1 MLLHAGGFL
10 FFEVIAVRYK
20 GEMKMDNVMS
30 EIMMREKKR
39 IVLVAH
45 DNMKKELLEWALFN
59 KDSLS
64 KHELF
69 ATGST
74 GKIMV
79 RTLELPV
86 NCFKSGPL
94 GGDQQIGAK
103 IAEGDIDMVIF
114 FWDPLEPHPHDVD
127 VKALLRIAAVYNIP
141 IACNRAS
148 ADFII
153 SSPLMNDVYE
163 RIVVDYE
170 ITQNTRNAMFAQE
183 DELQNDRQPAD
194 TLQQE

>member
-1 MLLHAGGFL
+1 
-10 FFEVIAVRYK
+10 
-20 GEMKMDNVMS
+20 MDNIMS
-30 EIMMREKKR
+30 EIKMREKKR

-59 KDSLS
+59 KDILS
-64 KHELF
+64 RHELF

-74 GKIMV
+74 GKILI
-79 RTLELPV
+79 RALEMPV

-103 IAEGDIDMVIF
+103 IAEGDIDLAIF

-153 SSPLMNDVYE
+153 SSHLMNEAYE
-163 RIVVDYE
+163 RIVIDYE
-170 ITQNTRNAMFAQE
+170 STQRTRNALFAQH
-183 DELQNDRQPAD
+183 DELQNSSQPGN
-194 TLQQE
+194 TL